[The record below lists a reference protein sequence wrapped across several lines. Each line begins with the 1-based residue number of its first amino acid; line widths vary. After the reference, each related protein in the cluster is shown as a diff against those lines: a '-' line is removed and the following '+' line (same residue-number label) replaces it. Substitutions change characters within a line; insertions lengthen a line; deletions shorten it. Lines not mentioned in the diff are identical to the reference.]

1 MQNAVWGGKI
11 MDCNNCNWKN
21 PDTCKAC
28 KARSKVLFVGK
39 AKDMT
44 KEEITKSWYYG
55 RKVES
60 LEGVDFARN

>member
-1 MQNAVWGGKI
+1 
-11 MDCNNCNWKN
+11 MDCERCKWKN

-28 KARSKVLFVGK
+28 KARP
-39 AKDMT
+39 